1 MSRSSTTASSKGA
14 GLVIFGRE
22 TSIRRTMCSAPGP
35 GRWATAGWSCRP
47 ATPWKRFTSSCNRRV
62 PSSRTRSP
70 FSAPGPKSSSRSIA
84 ASRRALFSAADGV
97 EDYVRELFQ
106 GPGWSIHR
114 ACCDNLAIGP
124 DGVRYVAKPAVEARF
139 TDFAAYEAYLL
150 AVLASVVANG
160 TDPLRRFR
168 YELSSTCS
176 SGSIQQPARPLQ
188 PSSGRGVLSR
198 SAAPGAAARIQAAP

>member
-1 MSRSSTTASSKGA
+1 MEAIYLLVQPA
-14 GLVIFGRE
+14 GPVISNSLAFL
-22 TSIRRTMCSAPGP
+22 CA
-35 GRWATAGWSCRP
+35 WAEIEL
-47 ATPWKRFTSSCNRRV
+47 
-62 PSSRTRSP
+62 P
-70 FSAPGPKSSSRSIA
+70 FDRGIA
-84 ASRRALFSAADGV
+84 ARLFSAADGV

-176 SGSIQQPARPLQ
+176 SVGPTACTAIAAKLGARRAFTISSARGGGSDSGRPVIERLGLEVVEIDRPFDPKGRASPR
-188 PSSGRGVLSR
+188 PSSLPRG
-198 SAAPGAAARIQAAP
+198 